1 MDSTREG
8 EGERGGGGVGTPFER
23 EADVLRALAHPVR
36 LRIVDL
42 LMGGELCVK
51 RLEEIMGVSQSSV
64 SQHLSR
70 LRYAG
75 LIESERHGHL
85 VCYRLAGP
93 KAETILRAVAGRVGS
108 TERRPVRRART
119 AAAGRKEPRGEG
131 AGTSDP

>member
-1 MDSTREG
+1 MDSPTEG
-8 EGERGGGGVGTPFER
+8 ESHRDGAAEVPFDR
-23 EADVLRALAHPVR
+23 EADLLRALAHPVR

-42 LMGGELCVK
+42 LRGGELCVK

-93 KAETILRAVAGRVGS
+93 KAETILRAVAGRLGS
-108 TERRPVRRART
+108 TEKRPTPRARG
-119 AAAGRKEPRGEG
+119 AAGGQHEPRGDG
-131 AGTSDP
+131 ARTSDA